1 MSEYTPSQAEG
12 ERDDDMPNE
21 SAGARSDQ
29 SPPRT
34 TPSQAEGE
42 RDDEGAEGRALPDG
56 PDRYARARS
65 EEEPGAHS
73 GAESQAHS
81 RVVPGTASAAEGY
94 GPPGGTAD
102 DEPLAGVE
110 KTERPDRPEPS
121 GPVTRDHVRELL
133 AARGDSA
140 TLVLLEGRAQVIAA
154 AERDTDLYAGAL
166 DIISGE
172 ELARRIGTDSPT
184 EGELDVL
191 AGTLNTM
198 VANLGA

>member
-12 ERDDDMPNE
+12 ERDDDKPNE
-21 SAGARSDQ
+21 SAETRPDHG
-29 SPPRT
+29 PPRT

-42 RDDEGAEGRALPDG
+42 RDEGAEAERALPDG

-73 GAESQAHS
+73 GAESQAHR
-81 RVVPGTASAAEGY
+81 RVVPGTTSAAEGY
-94 GPPGGTAD
+94 GPPGGTGD

-110 KTERPDRPEPS
+110 NTERPGPS

-133 AARGDSA
+133 AAREDSA
-140 TLVLLEGRAQVIAA
+140 TLVLIEGRARVIAA
-154 AERDTDLYAGAL
+154 AERNTDWYAGAL
-166 DIISGE
+166 DVMSGG

-184 EGELDVL
+184 DRELDVL

-198 VANLGA
+198 VAHLGA